1 LYRSDDGLSPDRE
14 FETRNCKTMTK
25 IKITQ
30 VKSGIDRPERQK
42 LTLRALGLNK
52 LNASREVEAT
62 APILGMVRKVNH
74 LIKIEETEGGNESV
88 PKYTDEL
95 QVVNNQLELPVALSE
110 STATVNEEVG
120 LLSASVEFQPI
131 VNEEVAL
138 PSASTEFTTT
148 PDEEV
153 VYSAPMPK
161 PEDPATGLI

>member
-1 LYRSDDGLSPDRE
+1 
-14 FETRNCKTMTK
+14 MTK

-74 LIKIEETEGGNESV
+74 LIKIEETESENESV
-88 PKYTDEL
+88 PKYTDEI
-95 QVVNNQLELPVALSE
+95 QVVDNTLELPVTPSE
-110 STATVNEEVG
+110 STVTVDEEVG
-120 LLSASVEFQPI
+120 
-131 VNEEVAL
+131 L
-138 PSASTEFTTT
+138 PSASTEFQSTVNEEVVLPSGVTELTTT

-153 VYSAPMPK
+153 VYSAPMTK